1 MTIRSMFDAETR
13 LPGQLGGV
21 EMRVG
26 MMSGS
31 WVRGSLNGERENGT
45 VGRNGQIDVP
55 AQCEGRRVRARVR
68 GQTMRTIAMLVR
80 KGNSG
85 KSSERTGKAL
95 EGGKGKCWWGRGST
109 IMIVSQAES
118 SP

>member
-1 MTIRSMFDAETR
+1 VTDDRVMIKSMFDR
-13 LPGQLGGV
+13 V

-31 WVRGSLNGERENGT
+31 WVRGSLNGESESGT
-45 VGRNGQIDVP
+45 VGRNGQIDVL

-68 GQTMRTIAMLVR
+68 GWTMRMIAMLVR
-80 KGNSG
+80 KGNLG

-95 EGGKGKCWWGRGST
+95 EGGKGKCWWRRGST